1 MIPCI
6 KRVLV
11 YFLCISTLIILLNPC
26 GTLKAQSKYGFDFER
41 DWEWVDLLF
50 NDLSSSEAISS
61 AVKLLMNEYTI
72 EEARILFREL
82 IKLDSLNDLKRLP
95 EIVRLDL
102 KRNQEKWD
110 TKIRIGLKD
119 FNERNTFAGLISSAV
134 TLSVIRRPFL
144 FGGKSFKNREYISNI
159 LENVNLDVKLD
170 YNYSG
175 ANEIIDLLEKETLP
189 DDISDIIDNSEL
201 IQAILK
207 PNNKNGI
214 TKDEL
219 IKCLKNSQLN
229 EPLFVL
235 YKLINPTSFY
245 NFGGIS
251 LHIKDFRKLIGSI
264 QYNEAKIKYEIL
276 SHLALYFPKDLSL
289 TTEILFLL
297 GNNGS
302 HWKIADNKFGIDLE
316 YIGDDYDYLVKLITR
331 ELYLD
336 ALRENQLNVYSYLV
350 NPKDS
355 LLLKVMT
362 IVFTGGT
369 ANHIAAI
376 LQENRP
382 AVLLEKDFLFF
393 KKTFN
398 AIKKRKKLTII
409 DSLIN
414 TGGSERGPFNTM
426 GTQMANSIDK
436 VLGRAALKKCLML
449 GPVCFFT
456 HYIEAYEQDSKQIRH
471 IFRFPSEIEDKIISL
486 TQFFPEEIFK
496 NVIKLKIYK
505 SDSTQLINELKN
517 LSEKYKKDKR
527 FYIFNLLSG
536 RLLYESGYYT
546 NASEYY
552 RKSLDGL
559 PGKSKASKE
568 LGFLFL
574 TKGAYIEALEMFNLY
589 VQYSPDN
596 SDAYESRGFLYY
608 KISEFEKAKEDYE
621 KALSIIP
628 DLKSAKDMLDKIN
641 KELDE
646 S

>member
-1 MIPCI
+1 MIPYI

-11 YFLCISTLIILLNPC
+11 YFLFIFTFIILLNPC
-26 GTLKAQSKYGFDFER
+26 ETLKAQSKYGFNFEK
-41 DWEWVDLLF
+41 DWEWFDLLF
-50 NDLSSSEAISS
+50 DDLSSSEAISS

-95 EIVRLDL
+95 EIVRFDL
-102 KRNQEKWD
+102 KRNQKKWD
-110 TKIRIGLKD
+110 TKIRIVLKD
-119 FNERNTFAGLISSAV
+119 FDERNTFAGLISSAV

-159 LENVNLDVKLD
+159 LEHVNHNVKLD

-175 ANEIIDLLEKETLP
+175 AHEIIDLLEKETLP
-189 DDISDIIDNSEL
+189 DEIPDIIDNSEL
-201 IQAILK
+201 IKAILN
-207 PNNKNGI
+207 PNSGNGI
-214 TKDEL
+214 TKDEF
-219 IKCLKNSQLN
+219 IECLKNAQLN

-235 YKLINPTSFY
+235 YKLINPTSFF

-251 LHIKDFRKLIGSI
+251 LYTKDFRKLISSI

-276 SHLALYFPKDLSL
+276 SHLALYFPKDLSF

-302 HWKIADNKFGIDLE
+302 YWKIADNKFGIDLE

-331 ELYLD
+331 ELFLD

-362 IVFTGGT
+362 SVFKGGT

-382 AVLLEKDFLFF
+382 ADLLEKDFLFF
-393 KKTFN
+393 NKTFN
-398 AIKKRKKLTII
+398 AIEKKKSFTVI
-409 DSLIN
+409 DSLMN
-414 TGGSERGPFNTM
+414 TGSSEQGPYHTM

-436 VLGRAALKKCLML
+436 VLGRESLTKCLTF
-449 GPVCFFT
+449 GPVCFFAN
-456 HYIEAYEQDSKQIRH
+456 YIEAYEQDSKQIRQ
-471 IFRFPSEIEDKIISL
+471 IFRFPSDTEDKIISL
-486 TQFFPEEIFK
+486 TQFFPEEIFQK
-496 NVIKLKIYK
+496 VIKLKKYK
-505 SDSTQLINELKN
+505 SDSTKLINELKN
-517 LSEKYKKDKR
+517 FSERYNKDKR
-527 FYIFNLLSG
+527 FYVFNLLSG
-536 RLLYESGYYT
+536 QLLFESGYYKD
-546 NASEYY
+546 ASEYY
-552 RKSLDGL
+552 RKSLDDL
-559 PGKSKASKE
+559 PDKSKAAKE

-574 TKGAYIEALEMFNLY
+574 TKGAYTEALEMFNLY
-589 VQYSPDN
+589 VQYSLDN
-596 SDAYESRGFLYY
+596 YDAYESRGFLYY
-608 KISEFEKAKEDYE
+608 MISDLEKAKEDYE

-628 DLKSAKDMLDKIN
+628 DLKSAKEMLDKI
-641 KELDE
+641 KEELDE
-646 S
+646 L

>member
-1 MIPCI
+1 MIPYI
-6 KRVLV
+6 KRILV
-11 YFLCISTLIILLNPC
+11 CFLFISTLITLLNPC
-26 GTLKAQSKYGFDFER
+26 GTLKAQGKYGFDFDR
-41 DWEWVDLLF
+41 DWEWFDLLF
-50 NDLSSSEAISS
+50 DDLSSSEAISS

-72 EEARILFREL
+72 EEGRILFREL

-95 EIVRLDL
+95 EIVRFDL
-102 KRNQEKWD
+102 IRNQKKWD
-110 TKIRIGLKD
+110 SKIRNGLTGFD
-119 FNERNTFAGLISSAV
+119 ERNTFAGLISSAV

-144 FGGKSFKNREYISNI
+144 FGGKSFRNREYISNI
-159 LENVNLDVKLD
+159 LEYVNLDVRLD

-189 DDISDIIDNSEL
+189 DDISDIIDSSEL
-201 IQAILK
+201 IQTMLK
-207 PNNKNGI
+207 PNNNDGI
-214 TKDEL
+214 TKEEF
-219 IKCLKNSQLN
+219 IECLKNAQSN

-235 YKLINPTSFY
+235 YKLINPTSFF
-245 NFGGIS
+245 NLGGVS
-251 LHIKDFRKLIGSI
+251 LYTKDFQKLISSI

-276 SHLALYFPKDLSL
+276 NHLSLFFPKDLSF
-289 TTEILFLL
+289 TTEVFFLF
-297 GNNGS
+297 GGNGS

-362 IVFTGGT
+362 SVFTGGT

-382 AVLLEKDFLFF
+382 ADLLEKDFLFF

-398 AIKKRKKLTII
+398 SINNKKNLAVI

-414 TGGSERGPFNTM
+414 IGSSERGPFNTM

-436 VLGRAALKKCLML
+436 VLGREALKKCLAL

-486 TQFFPEEIFK
+486 TPVFPEEIFR

-505 SDSTQLINELKN
+505 SDSAKLLIELKI
-517 LSEKYKKDKR
+517 LSGKYKRDKR
-527 FYIFNLLSG
+527 FYVFNLLSG
-536 RLLYESGYYT
+536 QLLYESGYYKE
-546 NASEYY
+546 ASEYY
-552 RKSLDGL
+552 RKSLADL
-559 PGKSKASKE
+559 PDKSKSSKE
-568 LGFLFL
+568 IGFLFL
-574 TKGAYIEALEMFNLY
+574 TKGAYTEALEMFNLY

-596 SDAYESRGFLYY
+596 SDAYENRGFLYY
-608 KISEFEKAKEDYE
+608 TISDFEKAKEDYE
-621 KALSIIP
+621 KALSITP
-628 DLKSAKDMLDKIN
+628 DLKSAKDMLDKI
-641 KELDE
+641 KEELGE